1 MEPATAT
8 YVRLLLAEEFVPPSG
23 WPEDVG
29 VAVVRTSGPEV
40 EIFPVHRQED
50 PAALL
55 RRIEDFSGIALG
67 AAAVYPPVEGH
78 PESDLPVNTLRDLVS
93 GIEKFLASSPDVV
106 EEAED
111 FAVNFAF
118 AAEEGI
124 DLSGALTPTTH
135 VAPALLP
142 GYVPLRSDA
151 AALRP
156 FPDAVLRITV
166 SGEALVILNPASPPG
181 VITTPEIL
189 VRDDGIGFA
198 VPREALTQGQHQ
210 PYAVQL
216 AHGSLPKA
224 LERFACDIPLACLAR
239 ADHVL
244 FTPILG
250 FAVQPAASNTPVGG
264 AISEAKPSSWRIPRA
279 VGAVA
284 GVALLAAVALFSS
297 APTRALPPETP
308 VDALRAGLF

>member
-1 MEPATAT
+1 MEPTTAS
-8 YVRLLLAEEFVPPSG
+8 YVRLLLAEEFVPPSD

-55 RRIEDFSGIALG
+55 RRIEEFSGIALG
-67 AAAVYPPVEGH
+67 AAAIYPPVEGH
-78 PESDLPVNTLRDLVS
+78 PKCDLPPDTLRELVS

-124 DLSGALTPTTH
+124 DLSGALTPAERA
-135 VAPALLP
+135 APPVLP
-142 GYVPLRSDA
+142 GYVSPASGA
-151 AALRP
+151 AGMRP
-156 FPDAVLRITV
+156 FPDAVLRITEA
-166 SGEALVILNPASPPG
+166 GEALIILNPSLPLGA
-181 VITTPEIL
+181 IATPEIL
-189 VRDDGIGFA
+189 LRDDGIGFA
-198 VPREALTQGQHQ
+198 MPREAVMQGEQQ
-210 PYAVQL
+210 SNTLQL
-216 AHGSLPKA
+216 QNGSLPKA
-224 LERFACDIPLACLAR
+224 LERTACDIPLACFAR
-239 ADHVL
+239 ADHVF
-244 FTPILG
+244 FTPIIG
-250 FAVQPAASNTPVGG
+250 FAVQSAASNTPVGD
-264 AISEAKPSSWRIPRA
+264 AFSLAKPSSWRTQHA

-284 GVALLAAVALFSS
+284 GIALLAAVALLSS
-297 APTRALPPETP
+297 DHTQALPPETP

>member
-8 YVRLLLAEEFVPPSG
+8 FVRLLLAEEFVPPSG

-29 VAVVRTSGPEV
+29 VAVIRTNGPEV
-40 EIFPVHRQED
+40 EIFPVHRQEG

-55 RRIEDFSGIALG
+55 RRIEEFSGIALG

-78 PESDLPVNTLRDLVS
+78 PECDLPQSTLRDLVS

-135 VAPALLP
+135 APPAVLP
-142 GYVPLRSDA
+142 GYVPLKTGA
-151 AALRP
+151 AGLRP
-156 FPDAVLRITV
+156 FPNAVLRIAE
-166 SGEALVILNPASPPG
+166 SGEALVILNPSLPLGA
-181 VITTPEIL
+181 IATPEIL
-189 VRDDGIGFA
+189 LRDDGIGFA
-198 VPREALTQGQHQ
+198 VSRDAVMQGQHE
-210 PYAVQL
+210 PYALQL
-216 AHGSLPKA
+216 APGSLPKA
-224 LERFACDIPLACLAR
+224 LERRVCDIPLACFAH

-244 FTPILG
+244 FTPILA
-250 FAVQPAASNTPVGG
+250 FAVQPAVSTTPAGA
-264 AISEAKPSSWRIPRA
+264 AISDAKPSSWRIQRA

-284 GVALLAAVALFSS
+284 GVALIAAVAMFSS
-297 APTRALPPETP
+297 APTRTLQPETP

>member
-29 VAVVRTSGPEV
+29 VAVVRTNGPEV
-40 EIFPVHRQED
+40 EIFPVHRQEG

-55 RRIEDFSGIALG
+55 RRIEEFSGIALG
-67 AAAVYPPVEGH
+67 AAAVYPPVDGH
-78 PESDLPVNTLRDLVS
+78 PECDLPLNTLRELVS

-124 DLSGALTPTTH
+124 DLSGAFTPSTH
-135 VAPALLP
+135 AAPPVLP
-142 GYVPLRSDA
+142 GHVPLRAGA
-151 AALRP
+151 ASLRP
-156 FPDAVLRITV
+156 FPDAVLRV
-166 SGEALVILNPASPPG
+166 AESGEALVILNPSLPLGA
-181 VITTPEIL
+181 IATPEIL
-189 VRDDGIGFA
+189 LRDDGIGFA
-198 VPREALTQGQHQ
+198 VLRETVMQGQHQ
-210 PYAVQL
+210 PNALQL
-216 AHGSLPKA
+216 EHGSLPKA
-224 LERFACDIPLACLAR
+224 LERMACDIPLACFAH

-244 FTPILG
+244 FTPIIG
-250 FAVQPAASNTPVGG
+250 FAVQPAASNTPVGD
-264 AISEAKPSSWRIPRA
+264 AVSLAKPSSWRMQRA

-284 GVALLAAVALFSS
+284 GVALLAAVALLSS